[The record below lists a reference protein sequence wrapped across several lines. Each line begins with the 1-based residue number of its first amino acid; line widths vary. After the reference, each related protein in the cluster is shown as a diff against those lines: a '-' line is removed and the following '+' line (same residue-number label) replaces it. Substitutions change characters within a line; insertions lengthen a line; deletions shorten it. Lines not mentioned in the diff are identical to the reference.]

1 MYLGL
6 MEAKK
11 TNVKSRTLSN
21 LYRIVRRIFRLLSSI
36 SFIKSNL
43 VTLKL
48 NSNDPTILCLSWN
61 IMEPRNH
68 SNPLYFLIKV
78 RYKDRSRAL
87 ENPVSTEH
95 NVETRFQWHD
105 LPIPVFRAFLPKRS
119 RPSYSSRTFNLAF
132 YDC

>member
-6 MEAKK
+6 MEGKK
-11 TNVKSRTLSN
+11 TNVKTRTLSN
-21 LYRIVRRIFRLLSSI
+21 LYGIARRIFRLFSST
-36 SFIKSNL
+36 SFIKLNL
-43 VTLKL
+43 VMLKL
-48 NSNDPTILCLSWN
+48 NSNNPTMLCRSWN

-68 SNPLYFLIKV
+68 SNPLYFLIKMY
-78 RYKDRSRAL
+78 YKDRSRAL
-87 ENPVSTEH
+87 ENPVSTEC
-95 NVETRFQWHD
+95 NDETRFQWHD

>member
-48 NSNDPTILCLSWN
+48 NSNDPTILSLSWN

-78 RYKDRSRAL
+78 CYKDRSRAL

>member
-6 MEAKK
+6 MEANK

-21 LYRIVRRIFRLLSSI
+21 LYRIVRRIFRLFSST
-36 SFIKSNL
+36 SFIKPNL
-43 VTLKL
+43 VTLKF

-78 RYKDRSRAL
+78 CYKDRSRAL

>member
-1 MYLGL
+1 MSNCEHFQTYIVSYVEEYFVYL
-6 MEAKK
+6 AQ
-11 TNVKSRTLSN
+11 R
-21 LYRIVRRIFRLLSSI
+21 RLLSSTL
-36 SFIKSNL
+36 NL

-48 NSNDPTILCLSWN
+48 NSNNPTILCRSWN

-78 RYKDRSRAL
+78 CYKDRNRAL
-87 ENPVSTEH
+87 ENPVSTER
-95 NVETRFQWHD
+95 NDETRFQWHD